1 MKKENIRQV
10 YKQHRWC
17 MICLSILL
25 FFLIGTIVLLCVKKE
40 SYSSQFKITVGPM
53 DNFVFLGDSITD
65 FYPLEEYY
73 DELPVINSGIA
84 GNKTTDILNDMT
96 KRVYQYNPTKV
107 FLLIGTNDLNEED
120 MTAEKV
126 VKNIKKIVS
135 NIKTNRSRAKIY
147 IESIYPVTKEI
158 ANNQVDRRDNQRIKE
173 VNRLL
178 ETICKEEGYTY
189 IDLYSKLSDD
199 KGNLKSKYT
208 TDGLH
213 LNSLG
218 YVVVTRELS
227 PYLND

>member
-1 MKKENIRQV
+1 MKKEKVRQV

-17 MICLSILL
+17 IIIISILL
-25 FFLIGTIVLLCVKKE
+25 FLLLGTIVLLCLKQE
-40 SYSSQFKITVGPM
+40 SNTSQFKITVGPM

-73 DELPVINSGIA
+73 DDLPVINSGIS
-84 GNKTTDILNDMT
+84 GNKTEDILKDMT

-107 FLLIGTNDLNEED
+107 FLLIGTNDLNEEGT
-120 MTAEKV
+120 TAEKV
-126 VKNIKKIVS
+126 IKNIKKITS
-135 NIKTNRSRAKIY
+135 SIKTKRSRAKIY
-147 IESIYPVTKEI
+147 IESIYPVNKEI
-158 ANNQVDRRDNQRIKE
+158 ENHQVDRRDNKRIKE
-173 VNRLL
+173 VNKSL
-178 ETICKEEGYTY
+178 EKICKEEGYTY

-199 KGNLKSKYT
+199 KGNLKTKYT
-208 TDGLH
+208 SDGLH